1 MASHGRR
8 STWWRTTT
16 IGRPDPNTSSGPRSP
31 GLRALRGARDQTT
44 AYTELV
50 EIEPNRLLMAY
61 DRTPFGW
68 QPVPVDSDE
77 RGRVFVM
84 PIDVERT

>member
-1 MASHGRR
+1 MVAHHNKWAPGPEYV
-8 STWWRTTT
+8 
-16 IGRPDPNTSSGPRSP
+16 IRPETSGV
-31 GLRALRGARDQTT
+31 RALCRFRDQTT

-50 EIEPNRLLMAY
+50 EIEPNRLMMAY

-68 QPVPVDSDE
+68 QPVPADSDE
-77 RGRVFVM
+77 RSRVFVM